1 MKRNNRHTSNSFLA
15 FFSRPL
21 DTCGACGRVLA
32 GSGQCTCRLQ
42 PSRSRE
48 V

>member
-1 MKRNNRHTSNSFLA
+1 MKRNNRHTSNLFLA

-32 GSGQCTCRLQ
+32 RRVGSVHVQAAAQSL
-42 PSRSRE
+42 P
-48 V
+48 